1 MSAITLETAATI
13 LGRPELVKT
22 GADNY
27 TFISKDAT
35 LISYVRASVKQASA
49 DIQDQCARYAKFWGI
64 HDDCVAAVTKLAAY
78 KAQELSDSVYALNES
93 YGDEKIQK
101 YACVNAET
109 TVDAATAFCENR
121 ASYPMSWRKTAS
133 IKLLAKAARYNANL
147 PAYVESYLH
156 KAAGYAYPTMQSVED
171 AVISRM
177 NRLTKSAE
185 VDLTATLVELTAAF
199 DSETTQ
205 FDPELVKTAVDLLDQ
220 VDTFYGLTGAYGTD
234 LQLPEEMCVRTLP
247 ALAKQAAAETA
258 DTVNLSNGETIRLS
272 TLTKEALAAVESK
285 LAGMDASE
293 LADVLPTL
301 PRGDADLLCR
311 LVG

>member
-27 TFISKDAT
+27 SFISKDAT
-35 LISYVRASVKQASA
+35 LISYVTASVKQASA
-49 DIQDQCARYAKFWGI
+49 EIQDQCSRHAKFWGI
-64 HDDCVAAVTKLAAY
+64 HTECLAAVAKLAAY
-78 KAQELSDSVYALNES
+78 KPQELPDSVYALSEA

-101 YACVNAET
+101 YACVDANT
-109 TVDAATAFCENR
+109 TVDAAVAFCENR
-121 ASYPMSWRKTAS
+121 ASYPLSWRKTAS
-133 IKLLAKAARYNANL
+133 VKLLAKAARYNANL
-147 PAYVESYLH
+147 PEYVESYLH

-171 AVISRM
+171 AVVSRM

-185 VDLTATLVELTAAF
+185 VELTATLVELTASF
-199 DSETTQ
+199 DSEATQ
-205 FDPELVKTAVDLLDQ
+205 FDAELVKTAVDLLDQ
-220 VDTFYGLTGAYGTD
+220 VDTFYGLTGAYGSD

-247 ALAKQAAAETA
+247 ALAKHAAAETA
-258 DTVNLSNGETIRLS
+258 DTVNLSNGETIRMS
-272 TLTKEALAAVESK
+272 SLTKEALAAVESK
-285 LAGMDASE
+285 LAGMDSSE